1 MLLSC
6 FAFQAHKVVKEL
18 ELNDEIDVLIFQEWP
33 ESWRLSWWCVSEY
46 LLTNIIR
53 QHYLVFFFFPW
64 GVFFIKNHE
73 SHVVATYLEETLYT
87 RFSFCK
93 IK

>member
-53 QHYLVFFFFPW
+53 QHYLVFFSSR
-64 GVFFIKNHE
+64 GVFFSLKIMNHMWLQ
-73 SHVVATYLEETLYT
+73 HT
-87 RFSFCK
+87 
-93 IK
+93 

>member
-33 ESWRLSWWCVSEY
+33 ESWRLS
-46 LLTNIIR
+46 
-53 QHYLVFFFFPW
+53 
-64 GVFFIKNHE
+64 
-73 SHVVATYLEETLYT
+73 
-87 RFSFCK
+87 
-93 IK
+93 